1 MQGKSLSLICGAL
14 TWLRDFEEKK
24 REEAAR
30 LLQDSERDRNA
41 GEGEKECNGVQK
53 GGQEEERGSSGATTE
68 PDWVS
73 EFVQKRAE
81 REMVNKLKVANK
93 NLQQ

>member
-14 TWLRDFEEKK
+14 TWLKDYEEKK
-24 REEAAR
+24 KEEAAR
-30 LLQDSERDRNA
+30 LLQGEMEKEA
-41 GEGEKECNGVQK
+41 GGEKKELNGVQNNERNTEK
-53 GGQEEERGSSGATTE
+53 GSGGSATE

-81 REMVNKLKVANK
+81 REMVNKLKVIH
-93 NLQQ
+93 